1 LDQATDSIDY
11 HLNSEAEDI
20 YPKIQME
27 AVYNGDSLF
36 DGKILKS
43 PRSIGSG
50 PYNQPQ
56 THKIQTR
63 EQGQR
68 GGNQDEDDYTIS
80 EMLIMKN
87 NDKSRRKSVKHHD
100 NQTDINTDSFDLP
113 SPSK

>member
-1 LDQATDSIDY
+1 
-11 HLNSEAEDI
+11 
-20 YPKIQME
+20 ME